1 MTAVAI
7 ARPGTAPEP
16 PTGPPIAVLPA
27 VRSAPVA
34 LHPFL
39 DAELDRW
46 TDPRFVQEPLD
57 IPLGRA
63 RARHDAH
70 LGADPDF
77 GPQPTR
83 RADLPDAHAT
93 TARIALAALEV
104 MRGRRPAAQ
113 LLRCTSPEVYETLA
127 RRGSTAARR
136 AAARRP
142 SARAGEGRR
151 VRIRRIVLCHP
162 ADDAVEATV
171 ILDEG
176 DRVRAMA
183 MRLEGRDGRWVVQAL
198 QIA

>member
-1 MTAVAI
+1 M
-7 ARPGTAPEP
+7 
-16 PTGPPIAVLPA
+16 
-27 VRSAPVA
+27 
-34 LHPFL
+34 
-39 DAELDRW
+39 
-46 TDPRFVQEPLD
+46 QEPLD

-93 TARIALAALEV
+93 AARIALAALEV

-113 LLRCTSPEVYETLA
+113 LLRCTSPEVYETL
-127 RRGSTAARR
+127 
-136 AAARRP
+136 ARRP